1 MRCSVWMAALPKRFA
16 IIGVGC
22 ATTVAV
28 ASSSINAQAN
38 FSWEGTFRVGS
49 LLCTSPE
56 NGSDCS
62 DVFNESLE
70 VRKKGEDYLVTPEST
85 QANQHVCAFSFL
97 MKEAGRHLIYET
109 AHGRV
114 RMIRTDAALI
124 ISSRN
129 VDPTALGLGICGA
142 HADID
147 GLVFPW
153 SSKRRAE

>member
-1 MRCSVWMAALPKRFA
+1 MRCSAWMAALSKCFA
-16 IIGVGC
+16 IVGVGC

-28 ASSSINAQAN
+28 ASSPTNAQTN
-38 FSWEGTFRVGS
+38 LSWEGTFRVGS

-62 DVFNESLE
+62 GLFSDRLE
-70 VRKKGEDYLVTPEST
+70 VRKKGEHYLVTLEST

-97 MKEAGRHLIYET
+97 MKEVGRHLVYET

-114 RMIRTDAALI
+114 RMVRTDAALI
-124 ISSRN
+124 ISSKN

-147 GLVFPW
+147 GLAFPW
-153 SSKRRAE
+153 SSKRRTD

>member
-1 MRCSVWMAALPKRFA
+1 MRCSAWMAALPKRFA
-16 IIGVGC
+16 IIGIGC
-22 ATTVAV
+22 ATTIAV
-28 ASSSINAQAN
+28 ASSATNAQTS

-62 DVFNESLE
+62 GFFSDSLE
-70 VRKKGEDYLVTPEST
+70 VRKKGEDYLVTLEST

-97 MKEAGRHLIYET
+97 MKEARRQLIYET
-109 AHGRV
+109 PHGRIKV
-114 RMIRTDAALI
+114 MRTDAALI